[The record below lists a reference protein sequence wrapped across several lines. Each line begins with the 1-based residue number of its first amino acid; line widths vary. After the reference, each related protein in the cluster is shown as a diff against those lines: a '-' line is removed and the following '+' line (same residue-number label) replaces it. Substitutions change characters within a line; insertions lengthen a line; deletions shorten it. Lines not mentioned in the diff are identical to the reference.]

1 MSEPTP
7 VDYAS
12 IFAPEPSATT
22 PPDDDGLHALL
33 AVATETPAAAFDDG
47 EAGIAPRFD
56 GDTSQMP
63 PEACWALQHLVTR
76 PHLSKDN
83 GAHWA
88 VIVAFEDLL
97 RSRLN
102 ELGLLLIVD
111 HDRGYAYTK
120 QSEDPH
126 PRSRRLLRAKTLN
139 LAASAL
145 LLFLYQ
151 QYMGSSDHPVVT
163 HSEMID
169 HMSLYRSS
177 GDTDEAGFVAK
188 IETAIGTLT
197 EVALLRRLEEG
208 DRYLIHGVVASLLDS
223 VQLEA
228 LRERYMAVATG
239 ANVDDEEDA
248 DA

>member
-7 VDYAS
+7 DDLVS
-12 IFAPEPSATT
+12 IFAPEPSVAT
-22 PPDDDGLHALL
+22 PPDEDRLHALL
-33 AVATETPAAAFDDG
+33 AMSAEAPAAVVDDEG
-47 EAGIAPRFD
+47 SVAPRFD

-76 PHLSKDN
+76 PHLSKGN

-88 VIVAFEDLL
+88 AIAAFEDLL

-120 QSEDPH
+120 QAEDPH

-145 LLFLYQ
+145 MLFLYQ
-151 QYMGSSDHPVVT
+151 QYMASSDYPVVT

-208 DRYLIHGVVASLLDS
+208 DRYLIHGVIASLLDS

-228 LRERYMAVATG
+228 LRERYLAVATG
-239 ANVDDEEDA
+239 ANGDDEENTDA
-248 DA
+248 